1 MTKCTLLSGSQKL
14 ISNKQKLKCSRK
26 PPTELFSTRRK
37 FSRSV
42 SSLVTMVSNFFVEF
56 MSTITRSDVEVEKVV
71 RTFLKGAYLKR
82 CHKTIKG
89 FSYDPLWVVVLVLH
103 SLRIFHILASILAPM
118 SRNDIDAIGD
128 KFCPLSKDQVLELGL
143 HTLWQKKI
151 SEKDEKF

>member
-1 MTKCTLLSGSQKL
+1 MFVTKWVKEANIQQTKVKMQQETSNRVILYQKKILQECVIIGDDGVKFLCGIYVHYNTLSCHRSG
-14 ISNKQKLKCSRK
+14 
-26 PPTELFSTRRK
+26 
-37 FSRSV
+37 
-42 SSLVTMVSNFFVEF
+42 
-56 MSTITRSDVEVEKVV
+56 KVV

-89 FSYDPLWVVVLVLH
+89 FSYDPLWVVLVLH

-143 HTLWQKKI
+143 HTLRQKKSQKKI
-151 SEKDEKF
+151 